1 MICSMTGFGKA
12 ANETEKGKITVE
24 IRSLNGKTT
33 DIRLKYPTGYSE
45 KEMWIRN
52 YVLNSLE
59 RGKFD
64 LTVINDQTNS
74 TNLSVNEKLFKE
86 YHQKLNNLADQL
98 GEKNRDFFP
107 SIVRIPNIF
116 KETEYELSENEW
128 EMTKKTLEEAV
139 NKLKIFRSREGK
151 SIEKDIIDNVVE
163 ISNYLPEIEKL
174 DVSRKELIKE
184 RLKNAIEEIKERN
197 TVDKD
202 RFEQEIMYYL
212 EKLDINEEKQRLKQH
227 CDYFLEILDNLE
239 SKTKG
244 KKLTFVAQEIGR
256 EINTLG
262 AKSQYSPL
270 QKIVVNM
277 KDNLEKIK
285 EQLANVM

>member
-12 ANETEKGKITVE
+12 VNETEKGKIIVE
-24 IRSLNGKTT
+24 IRSLNAKTS
-33 DIRLKYPTGYSE
+33 DIRLKYPAGYSE

-52 YVLNSLE
+52 YVMNSLE

-64 LTVINDQTNS
+64 VSVINDQTNGS
-74 TNLSVNEKLFKE
+74 NLSVNEKLFKE
-86 YHQKLNNLADQL
+86 YHEKLNRLADQL

-128 EMTKKTLEEAV
+128 AATKKALDEALE
-139 NKLKIFRSREGK
+139 NIKTYRNQEGK
-151 SIEKDIIDNVVE
+151 SIEKDIVDNVVE
-163 ISNYLPEIEKL
+163 ISNYLPEIELL
-174 DVSRKELIKE
+174 DVSRKELVKE
-184 RLKNAIEEIKERN
+184 RLKNSIKEIKERN
-197 TVDKD
+197 TIDKD

-227 CDYFLEILDNLE
+227 CDYFLEILDNTE
-239 SKTKG
+239 SRTKG

-256 EINTLG
+256 EINTMG
-262 AKSQYSPL
+262 AKAQYSPL